1 VFPAR
6 YELNSYIVF
15 RKRLVSK
22 RLIPSPGVEEFHYSF
37 DNKLCRIQHQSTP
50 SEKEKHFLSLS
61 RTEFLVCILTVWAFD
76 YRNEIDST
84 IQNMNVFQGS

>member
-22 RLIPSPGVEEFHYSF
+22 RLMNLLVMQFSPASCHFTAHVQQRLHTWLWLHEEVWETIGVPQQALVAPYWW
-37 DNKLCRIQHQSTP
+37 RRGA
-50 SEKEKHFLSLS
+50 SLS
-61 RTEFLVCILTVWAFD
+61 GEGL
-76 YRNEIDST
+76 Y
-84 IQNMNVFQGS
+84 